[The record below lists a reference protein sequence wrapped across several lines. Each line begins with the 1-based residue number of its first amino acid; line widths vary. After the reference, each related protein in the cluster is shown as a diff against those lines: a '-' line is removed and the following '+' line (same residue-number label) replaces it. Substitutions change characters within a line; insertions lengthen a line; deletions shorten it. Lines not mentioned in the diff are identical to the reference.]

1 MWSLISGH
9 FASAL
14 PPVSRMLGCGAT
26 LISAHLGCTFMI
38 DEVRLT
44 RLPNGITVL
53 TEHMPS
59 LRSVTTGIWVRRG
72 SRHEVPELNGICHFI
87 EHAVFKG
94 TERRTARDI
103 AVESDRFGGHLDAFT
118 THEMTGFAI
127 KVADKSLPG
136 AFDLIADL
144 LAHPRFDQD
153 DLEREQKVVLEEM
166 KMVGDTPDEQLG
178 ELFNA
183 AYFPDHALGRP
194 IEGTE
199 ETVCTFDHHTISS
212 FHAREFS
219 PANLVVAAAGNV
231 EHERLLE
238 LVEKSFDNS
247 AANDATVPTEFIAQ
261 APTPAAPILIEQKKE
276 LEQAHLILASP
287 WPNAK
292 DEDRYAGSLLAS
304 VVGGGTSSRLWQT
317 IREERGLAYSVGA
330 GGSTFSDVGVF
341 TIYAGTSPEQLDQ
354 VLDLSL
360 VEMRRVVNES
370 VPEEEL
376 KLAKDQALSSILLG
390 LESSSARV
398 SALARQEIIHGRHIT
413 PEETIEK
420 IEAVK
425 AEDLQRV
432 AREYFTSE
440 SLALGA
446 LGNLNGFRVDRSRLT
461 I

>member
-1 MWSLISGH
+1 
-9 FASAL
+9 
-14 PPVSRMLGCGAT
+14 
-26 LISAHLGCTFMI
+26 MI

-44 RLPNGITVL
+44 RLPSGITVL

-59 LRSVTTGIWVRRG
+59 LRSVTAGIWVRRG
-72 SRHEVPELNGICHFI
+72 SRHEAPELNGICHFI

-103 AVESDRFGGHLDAFT
+103 AVESDRLGGNLDAFT

-136 AFDLIADL
+136 AFDLIGDL
-144 LAHPRFDQD
+144 LAHPRFDQND
-153 DLEREQKVVLEEM
+153 MEREQKVVLEEM
-166 KMVGDTPDEQLG
+166 KMVEDTPDELLG

-183 AYFPDHALGRP
+183 AYFPGHPLGRP

-199 ETVCTFDHHTISS
+199 ETVSSFDQQTISA
-212 FHAREFS
+212 FHTREFS

-231 EHERLLE
+231 EHDRLLE
-238 LVEKSFDNS
+238 LVEKAFGNS
-247 AANDATVPTEFIAQ
+247 AGNDDRVRPKLAEQSPE
-261 APTPAAPILIEQKKE
+261 PAAPILIEQKKE

-287 WPNAK
+287 WPDSK

-341 TIYAGTSPEQLDQ
+341 TIYAGTSPEHLNE

-360 VEMRRVVNES
+360 AEMRRVVNES
-370 VPEEEL
+370 VPDQEL
-376 KLAKDQALSSILLG
+376 QLAKDQALSSILLG

-398 SALARQEIIHGRHIT
+398 SALSRQEIIHGRRIT

-420 IEAVK
+420 IEAVN

-432 AREYFTSE
+432 AQQYFRSE
-440 SLALGA
+440 TLALGA
-446 LGNLNGFRVDRSRLT
+446 LGNLNGFRVDRSRLK

>member
-1 MWSLISGH
+1 
-9 FASAL
+9 
-14 PPVSRMLGCGAT
+14 
-26 LISAHLGCTFMI
+26 MI

-53 TEHMPS
+53 TEPMPS
-59 LRSVTTGIWVRRG
+59 LRSVTAGIWVRRG
-72 SRHEVPELNGICHFI
+72 SRHETPQLNGICHFI

-94 TERRTARDI
+94 TERRSARDI
-103 AVESDRFGGHLDAFT
+103 AVESDRLGGNLDAFT

-127 KVADKSLPG
+127 KVADKSLPA

-144 LAHPRFDQD
+144 LAHPRFDQAD
-153 DLEREQKVVLEEM
+153 MEREQKVVLEEM
-166 KMVGDTPDEQLG
+166 KMVEDTPDELLG

-183 AYFPDHALGRP
+183 AYFPEHPLGRP

-199 ETVCTFDHHTISS
+199 ATVSLFDHQLISS

-238 LVEKSFDNS
+238 LVEQSFGNS
-247 AANDATVPTEFIAQ
+247 PTNNHAGRSELVS
-261 APTPAAPILIEQKKE
+261 PTAAAPILIEQKKE
-276 LEQAHLILASP
+276 LEQAHLILAAP
-287 WPNAK
+287 WPDAK

-341 TIYAGTSPEQLDQ
+341 TIYAGTSPEHLNE

-360 VEMRRVVNES
+360 AEMRRVVNES
-370 VPEEEL
+370 VPDEEL

-390 LESSSARV
+390 LESSSSRV
-398 SALARQEIIHGRHIT
+398 SALARQEIIHGRRIT

-420 IEAVK
+420 MEAVT

-432 AREYFTSE
+432 AQEYFRSE
-440 SLALGA
+440 TLALGA
-446 LGNLNGFRVDRSRLT
+446 LGNLNGFRVDRDRLK

>member
-1 MWSLISGH
+1 
-9 FASAL
+9 
-14 PPVSRMLGCGAT
+14 
-26 LISAHLGCTFMI
+26 MI
-38 DEVRLT
+38 DEVRST

-53 TEHMPS
+53 TEHMPG
-59 LRSVTTGIWVRRG
+59 LRSVTAGIWVRRG
-72 SRHEVPELNGICHFI
+72 SRHEAPEQNGICHFI

-94 TERRTARDI
+94 TLRRTARDI
-103 AVESDRFGGHLDAFT
+103 AVESDRLGGNLDAFT

-136 AFDLIADL
+136 AFDLVADL
-144 LAHPRFDQD
+144 LAHPRFDQN

-166 KMVGDTPDEQLG
+166 KMVEDTPDELLG

-183 AYFPDHALGRP
+183 AYFPGHPLGRP

-199 ETVCTFDHHTISS
+199 ETVSSFDHQIISA

-238 LVEKSFDNS
+238 LVEKSLGNS
-247 AANDATVPTEFIAQ
+247 VTTDGDGRLAFAQ
-261 APTPAAPILIEQKKE
+261 ESPKSAAPILIEQKKE
-276 LEQAHLILASP
+276 LEQAHLILAAP
-287 WPNAK
+287 WPSSRN
-292 DEDRYAGSLLAS
+292 DDRYAGSMLAS

-341 TIYAGTSPEQLDQ
+341 TIYAGTSPEHLDE

-360 VEMRRVVNES
+360 AEMRRVVDES

-390 LESSSARV
+390 LESSSART
-398 SALARQEIIHGRHIT
+398 SALARQEIIHGRRIT

-420 IEAVK
+420 IEAIT

-432 AREYFTSE
+432 AQTYFTSE
-440 SLALGA
+440 TLALGA
-446 LGNLNGFRVDRSRLT
+446 LGNLNGFRVDRERLR